1 LVQRLRADRRRSIIP
16 LVGIGAELS
25 TKTKGVVKIT
35 IKPHFKSCFELL
47 ISAHVLPKL
56 TTLIPSHSFETTEW
70 SHLNKLTLA
79 DPHFA
84 TPAPIDI
91 LLGADVYGIIIKEG
105 LIKRTVSALIAQS
118 TSLGWIVSGPISS
131 NIRCNRSLLHQTSNH
146 EELLQ
151 LMQRFWEL
159 DGIPDVQHVRIL
171 SPDEQ
176 SCENHFK
183 RTHSRNQDERYV
195 VRLPFNDHP
204 SKLGASKPKA
214 IRMVT
219 RLINKFRSEPL
230 FANLYSNF
238 MLEYANLGH
247 MKLVPE
253 SLPESSHAYYLPHHG
268 VIKESSLTTKLRVVF
283 NGSSKTTSGM
293 SLNDILFTGPKLQ
306 TDLFDVLIWFRQFK
320 YVFMADME
328 KMYRQ
333 VRVHPDDG
341 KYQRILWEDD
351 QGNIQTYELQT
362 VTYGLGCAPYLALRA
377 VIQLVE
383 DEGDKFPLAIPTL
396 TKGRYVDDLFGGA
409 DSIKDTILLGQEVNK
424 LCMAGGFPL
433 QKWASNHTSI
443 VNSITAPSP
452 QQSTSISIDDHL
464 VIHSLG
470 LSWNLYEDAFE
481 FSFSHTSYE
490 TITKRQVL
498 SAIAKL
504 FDPLGLISPIII
516 KAKILMQ
523 ELWTLK
529 LGWDT
534 PLPPTIITKWVTFTE
549 NLQDLSNLKF
559 PRWIGFKAGHI
570 VEIHGFSDAS
580 PQAIAAVAYSRW
592 CTPTGEIAVQL
603 ICSKTKVAPLK
614 RQTIP
619 RLELIG
625 AVLLTKLVKRLI
637 QTLNSTNPEVF
648 LWTDSQV
655 TLTWINNHPSRW
667 KEFVHNRV
675 CYIQETIPQA
685 RWKFVAGSD
694 NPADLA
700 TRGLTPKQLK
710 EKTLRWNG
718 PSWLYKISSE
728 WPNAPPVQS
737 EANILEERKQH
748 VVTTQ
753 VKTMARWNLLDRYYS
768 NLNRLLRITTWC
780 HRAAIRFK
788 HQSGLSLSDPITTA
802 ELYTAKKYW
811 VKAVQSEIFQLE
823 FKIIAERGSLP
834 ASHPLAKLTPFI
846 DSSGILRVGGR
857 LQASS
862 LSQDAKHPAILPRDS
877 SFTQLIIAEDHTRSY
892 HGETQLTLCFI
903 REEFWIL
910 GGRAPVRKFILRCV
924 RCSRYRQLRA
934 KQLMGQLPK
943 ERVTPTRP
951 FLNSGVDYAGP
962 FSVKI
967 WRGKNA
973 RTYKAYIV
981 LFVCLASSAVHIE
994 LVTDYTAEAFIAAYK
1009 RFTGRRGICSTLL
1022 SDCGTNLKGA
1032 DAELKRLLSSA
1043 TAESAH
1049 LSQLLARDGTQ
1060 WKFNPSSAPHFGGK
1074 WEAGVKSVKFHLKR
1088 IVGDT
1093 LLTYEEFTTLLTQI
1107 EAILNSRPLTSC
1119 TEDPEDLNVLTPGH
1133 FIMGCAPT
1141 TIPEPSMETIKTSY
1155 LSRWQ
1160 LIRQMTER
1168 FWTRWSKECLQRYQA
1183 IYKWTESSQ
1192 PLREGSIVLIVDERY
1207 PPTKWPLGRVLK
1219 IHPGRDGKTRVVTVR
1234 TQMSTI
1240 TRPIVKL
1247 CPLMDND
1254 S

>member
-1 LVQRLRADRRRSIIP
+1 VQRLKTDRRRSSIP

-25 TKTKGVVKIT
+25 TKTKGIVNIT
-35 IKPHFKSCFELL
+35 IKPHFKSWFELT

-56 TTLIPSHSFETTEW
+56 TTLIPSHSFENTKW

-105 LIKRTVSALIAQS
+105 LVKESTNTLIAQS
-118 TSLGWIVSGPISS
+118 TSLGWVVSGPISS
-131 NIRCNRSLLHQTSNH
+131 NTKYHRSLLHQTSNN
-146 EELLQ
+146 EELLR
-151 LMQRFWEL
+151 LMQRFWES
-159 DGIPDVQHVRIL
+159 DAIPDCQHRTL
-171 SPDEQ
+171 SPNDQ
-176 SCENHFK
+176 LCENHFR
-183 RTHSRNQDERYV
+183 RTHSRNQDGRYV
-195 VRLPFNDHP
+195 VRLPFNDDP

-214 IRMVT
+214 IRMIT
-219 RLINKFRSEPL
+219 RLTNKFRVEPV
-230 FANLYSNF
+230 FANLYSDF

-253 SLPESSHAYYLPHHG
+253 TLPEPSHVYYLPHHG

-283 NGSSKTTSGM
+283 NGSSKTSSGI

-306 TDLFDVLIWFRQFK
+306 TDLFDVLIWFRQFN

-333 VRVHPDDG
+333 IRVHPDDG
-341 KYQRILWEDD
+341 KFQRILWEDD
-351 QGNIQTYELQT
+351 QENIQTYELQT
-362 VTYGLGCAPYLALRA
+362 VTYGLGCAPYLALRT
-377 VIQLVE
+377 VIQLIE
-383 DEGDKFPLAIPTL
+383 DDGDKFPLAIPTL

-409 DSIKDTILLGQEVNK
+409 DSIEETILLAQEVNK

-433 QKWASNHTSI
+433 QKWAGNHASI
-443 VNSITAPSP
+443 MNSFTAPSL
-452 QQSTSISIDDHL
+452 QQSTSITIDDHL
-464 VIHSLG
+464 VVHSLG

-481 FSFSHTSYE
+481 FSFSRTSLE
-490 TITKRQVL
+490 TVTKRQVL
-498 SAIAKL
+498 SSIAKL
-504 FDPLGLISPIII
+504 FDPLGLISPVII

-523 ELWTLK
+523 ELWTIK
-529 LGWDT
+529 LGWDAL
-534 PLPPTIITKWVTFTE
+534 LPPAITTKWLTFTE
-549 NLQDLSNLKF
+549 SLQDLSILKF
-559 PRWIGFKAGHI
+559 PRWIGYKAGHI

-580 PQAIAAVAYSRW
+580 PQAYAAIAYSRW
-592 CTPTGEIAVQL
+592 HTSTGEVDVQL

-619 RLELIG
+619 RLELMG
-625 AVLLTKLVKRLI
+625 AVLLTKIVKRLI
-637 QTLNSTNPEVF
+637 QTLNSIVPEIF

-675 CYIQETIPQA
+675 CIIQETLPQA
-685 RWKFVAGSD
+685 KWNFVAGYD

-710 EKTLRWNG
+710 EKILWWNG
-718 PSWLYKISSE
+718 PSWLSKISSE
-728 WPNAPPVQS
+728 WPNAQQVHS
-737 EANILEERKQH
+737 ETSILEERKPH

-753 VKTMARWNLLDRYYS
+753 VKTRIHWSLLEKYS

-780 HRAAIRFK
+780 HRAVIRFK
-788 HQSGLSLSDPITTA
+788 HHSGLSLSDPITTA
-802 ELYTAKKYW
+802 ELHTAKMFW
-811 VKAVQSEIFQLE
+811 VKTIQGENFQSE
-823 FKIIAERGSLP
+823 FKIIADRGSLP
-834 ASHPLAKLTPFI
+834 ASHSLAKLTPFI

-862 LSQDAKHPAILPRDS
+862 LSQDAKHPAILPRES
-877 SFTQLIIAEDHTRSY
+877 PFTQLIISDAHTRSY
-892 HGETQLTLCFI
+892 HGGTQLTLCFI

-910 GGRAPVRKFILRCV
+910 GGRAPVRKFILHCI

-962 FSVKI
+962 FVVKT

-973 RTYKAYIV
+973 RTYKAYIA
-981 LFVCLASSAVHIE
+981 LFVCLATSAVHIE

-1009 RFTGRRGICSTLL
+1009 RFTGRRGICATLL

-1043 TAESAH
+1043 TAESDH
-1049 LSQLLARDGTQ
+1049 LSQLLAQDGTQ
-1060 WKFNPSSAPHFGGK
+1060 WRFNPPSAPHFGGK

-1093 LLTYEEFTTLLTQI
+1093 LLTYEEFATLLTQI

-1119 TEDPEDLNVLTPGH
+1119 TDDPEDLNVLTPGH

-1141 TIPEPSMETIKTSY
+1141 TIPEPSTETIKTSH

-1168 FWTRWSKECLQRYQA
+1168 FWNRWSKECLQRYQA
-1183 IYKWTESSQ
+1183 IYKWTEPTQ
-1192 PLREGSIVLIVDERY
+1192 PLREGSIVLVSDERY
-1207 PPTKWPLGRVLK
+1207 PPTKWPLGRVVK

-1234 TQMSTI
+1234 TQTSTF

-1247 CPLMDND
+1247 CPLPVMDNN